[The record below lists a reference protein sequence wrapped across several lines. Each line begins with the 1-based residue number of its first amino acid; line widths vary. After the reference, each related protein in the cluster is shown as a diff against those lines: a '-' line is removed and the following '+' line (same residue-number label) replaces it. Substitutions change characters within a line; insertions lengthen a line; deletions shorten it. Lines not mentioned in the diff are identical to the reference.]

1 MMSNSKIAS
10 LHLTNRDIIWLAK
23 SNFIILNSRKRF
35 SIIFFML
42 LKTSDDDDHNFHS
55 DNLFSSDCSFS
66 FSVIHMILDLFAF
79 LLIAETIFFFFIAC
93 YWILMRVLMRLIW
106 WFVFVRSLIQWG
118 KLLSFSFTF
127 SLINFISITISLQ
140 IIAHDFDRSRIL
152 WSITII
158 WIATYYLFV
167 ISK

>member
-79 LLIAETIFFFFIAC
+79 SLIAETTFSFFIAC
-93 YWILMRVLMRLIW
+93 LLLCLDAIDLMICVRLEVSLSERNC
-106 WFVFVRSLIQWG
+106 FRFHSLSRSLTLFRSRFHF
-118 KLLSFSFTF
+118 KS
-127 SLINFISITISLQ
+127 SLTTLID
-140 IIAHDFDRSRIL
+140 HEYYDRSRL
-152 WSITII
+152 
-158 WIATYYLFV
+158 YE
-167 ISK
+167 